1 MSTNFAGV
9 VDEVRQ
15 LSLEER
21 RELIDVLE
29 QSIIE
34 ERRADILENGE
45 DAKRAFRKGE
55 LKLYSDVD
63 DLMQALND

>member
-1 MSTNFAGV
+1 MNTNFAGV

-15 LSLEER
+15 LSIEER

-29 QSIIE
+29 QSIID
-34 ERRADILENGE
+34 ERREDILENGE

>member
-29 QSIIE
+29 QSIIDE
-34 ERRADILENGE
+34 HREDILENGE

-63 DLMQALND
+63 EMMQALND